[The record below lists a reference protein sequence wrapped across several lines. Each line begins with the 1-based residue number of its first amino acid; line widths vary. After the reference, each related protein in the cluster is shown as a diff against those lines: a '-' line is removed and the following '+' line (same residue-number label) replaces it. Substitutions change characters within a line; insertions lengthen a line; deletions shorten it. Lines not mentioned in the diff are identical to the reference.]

1 MFVFFY
7 LADYEILELSEAKLN
22 PSGILAVLNLEL
34 RLLVLLTAMDDC
46 VVLSPSH
53 YREEELCREL
63 VRLNHPFID
72 DGWLGLVMR
81 EVTLQDN
88 KAKQA
93 KRYEDYRHLKKYRLA
108 YLLRTDYGL
117 SKLGFRIFSKD
128 FKTGQMSIDIWERKI
143 RATAMKVGYPTPRL
157 EELIRRIRDD
167 EEAPFIWERVKAIL
181 DLMSFGQ
188 DEEKLLRIRASI
200 STSYIESHRLGGIS
214 LPRGSIAIR
223 EVVLPQTG
231 RDNSYD
237 LMRFRRVLQQA
248 EVFCSIASLGP
259 EKILALKAKTSHIMD
274 KIRKGNKA
282 GDSSEQIFFDL
293 RRTGLIGE
301 LQKAVKEINSH
312 HIPRGKTKVPIYH
325 TLSSMDAFLEEQTK
339 TIERLT
345 KRFIQ
350 YQHPEEKAIDKEEV
364 KQFLRQFETVE
375 KASLALVLLQNV
387 TFINRNKM
395 KEMFRHY
402 CEKILSTEER
412 KKTVLTNLGGP
423 YDSSRIVSYVC
434 ADIAM
439 EIGLRALDL
448 RAILD
453 NDDFVDK
460 TILFID
466 DNIGSGKQAI
476 DTFLELMGLTE
487 EKKLKESHEVKLTAS
502 QLSRLKKFKLSL
514 FTFVGFEEGKTD
526 FVNKLREL
534 KLDMAEPYSFLKQE
548 EGVGCF
554 HPTSDIFE
562 SSKDREACK
571 LICSEIGYQLFA
583 DKTDWSDGLKR
594 ERSLGYGNSQKMTVF
609 FYNVPTSTLP
619 ILWKRGTYNNKKWE
633 PLFPRRE
640 KNIALP
646 VKQQKS

>member
-1 MFVFFY
+1 MLVFFY

-22 PSGILAVLNLEL
+22 PSRILAVLNLEL

-53 YREEELCREL
+53 YREEEICREL
-63 VRLNHPFID
+63 VKLNRPFID

-93 KRYEDYRHLKKYRLA
+93 KRYEDYGHLEKYHLA

-117 SKLGFRIFSKD
+117 SKLGFRILSKD
-128 FKTGQMSIDIWERKI
+128 FKTGRMSIDVWERKVRAVAI
-143 RATAMKVGYPTPRL
+143 RVDYPTPRL
-157 EELIRRIRDD
+157 EELIRRVRGS

-181 DLMSFGQ
+181 DLMNFGP
-188 DEEKLLRIRASI
+188 DEEKLLRIRASM

-214 LPRGSIAIR
+214 LPRGSMAIR
-223 EVVLPQTG
+223 EVILPQIG
-231 RDNSYD
+231 RDNAYD

-248 EVFCSIASLGP
+248 EVFYSIASFGP

-274 KIRKGNKA
+274 KIRKGNKN
-282 GDSSEQIFFDL
+282 GNSSEQIFTDL
-293 RRTGLIGE
+293 RRTGLISE
-301 LQKAVKEINSH
+301 LQKAVKGIDSCH
-312 HIPRGKTKVPIYH
+312 VPRNKTKMPIYRV
-325 TLSSMDAFLEEQTK
+325 LSDVEAFLKAQTQA
-339 TIERLT
+339 IEKLT

-350 YQHPEEKAIDKEEV
+350 YQHPEGKAIDNEEV
-364 KQFLRQFETVE
+364 KLFLRQFETLERV
-375 KASLALVLLQNV
+375 SLAFVLLQNV
-387 TFINRNKM
+387 TFIDRVKM
-395 KEMFRHY
+395 REMFRHY
-402 CEKILSTEER
+402 CEQILSVKEKE
-412 KKTVLTNLGGP
+412 KTILTNLGGP

-439 EIGLRALDL
+439 EIKLKAQDL

-453 NDDFVDK
+453 QEDFTGK
-460 TILFID
+460 TILFVD

-476 DTFLELMGLTE
+476 DTFRELLGLTE
-487 EKKLKESHEVKLTAS
+487 EKELKESHEIELTDS
-502 QLSRLKKFKLSL
+502 QRSKLKKFKLSL
-514 FTFVGFEEGKTD
+514 FTFVGFEEGKKD
-526 FVNKLREL
+526 FTKKLRKLEL
-534 KLDMAEPYSFLKQE
+534 NMAEPYSFLKQE
-548 EGVGCF
+548 ERVGCF

-562 SSKDREACK
+562 SPKDRKACE

-640 KNIALP
+640 KNITLP
-646 VKQQKS
+646 VKQLKN